1 MFAVEHSDVV
11 PDLITLAKGLGGGF
25 PVAAVVGRAEVMD
38 ALAPGGLGSTYA
50 GAPMACAAAL
60 AVLDVMEEEKLCERA
75 LAIGEHMQRRLRE
88 LATRHKCIGDVRGL
102 GAMVAVEFFHDGDHA
117 RPAPEIAKAVIAA
130 ALQRGLLLLS
140 CGSYGNVLRL
150 MVPLTIEQAVLDE
163 GLDLLAAAMDAAA

>member
-1 MFAVEHSDVV
+1 
-11 PDLITLAKGLGGGF
+11 
-25 PVAAVVGRAEVMD
+25 
-38 ALAPGGLGSTYA
+38 
-50 GAPMACAAAL
+50 MACAAAL

-75 LAIGEHMQRRLRE
+75 LAIGEHMQRRLRD
-88 LATRHKCIGDVRGL
+88 LAARHNCIGDVRGL